1 VPVLESGAVAIKV
14 GGMNP
19 LFVAHKHYGTLLLA
33 LIAAVILVALIKG
46 PNTKFQRIVAVL
58 VDINLVVGLFAILQD
73 GARNISWFHVI
84 FALGAVGLLHA
95 SAKSEDRTK
104 VVRCFSIALGLLVL
118 AWSVNAPWGP
128 AFFKDTLLIKS
139 APAAAAAPATVAPA
153 PTAPVTAPA
162 AK

>member
-1 VPVLESGAVAIKV
+1 
-14 GGMNP
+14 MNP
-19 LFVAHKHYGTLLLA
+19 LFIAHKHYGTFLLVLV
-33 LIAAVILVALIKG
+33 AAVIVLALVRG

-58 VDINLVVGLFAILQD
+58 VDINLVVGLFAVLQD

-95 SAKSEDRTK
+95 GAKSEDRAK

-118 AWSVNAPWGP
+118 AWSVNAAWGP

-139 APAAAAAPATVAPA
+139 APAAS
-153 PTAPVTAPA
+153 APVAAPA